1 MCFLNLGFAVFPRG
15 SPPGFQSYIYKSAP
29 ARMGLGPSRKVITF
43 CLNAQRKREEEE
55 VRGGVKRVRE

>member
-1 MCFLNLGFAVFPRG
+1 
-15 SPPGFQSYIYKSAP
+15 
-29 ARMGLGPSRKVITF
+29 MGLGPSRKVITF